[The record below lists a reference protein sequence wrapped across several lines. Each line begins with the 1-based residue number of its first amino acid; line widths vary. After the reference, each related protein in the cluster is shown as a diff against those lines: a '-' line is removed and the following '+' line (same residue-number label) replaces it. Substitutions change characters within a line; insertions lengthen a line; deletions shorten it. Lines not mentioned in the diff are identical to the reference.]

1 MERKFR
7 VISEEIGYWEASEN
21 PLSADVGVIRENGQ
35 LWFYDVGDGEENA
48 DPRMEG
54 ANIVLSHFHRDHT
67 GNIERIHEG
76 TLYGSKETC
85 RHMGRGTIVEQE
97 RTEGRLRIFPLPSSH
112 ARGCLGLEVDG
123 RYAFVGDALYG
134 RMKAGRCVYNA
145 QFLKEEITVL
155 KGLRA
160 RRIRKERLFKGSVA
174 VLCSRVPYFC
184 QILHSASPRH
194 MLFRPQTACPYTDI
208 LHDLLGK
215 VNHAANP

>member
-76 TLYGSKETC
+76 ALYGSKETC

-123 RYAFVGDALYG
+123 QYAFVGDALYG

-145 QFLKEEITVL
+145 QFLKEEIAVL
-155 KGLRA
+155 KGLR
-160 RRIRKERLFKGSVA
+160 
-174 VLCSRVPYFC
+174 VPY
-184 QILHSASPRH
+184 
-194 MLFRPQTACPYTDI
+194 
-208 LHDLLGK
+208 LLVSHWKGMVREREAVIEELEEIYSRRNKNSSEIVVGK
-215 VNHAANP
+215 TE

>member
-1 MERKFR
+1 M
-7 VISEEIGYWEASEN
+7 
-21 PLSADVGVIRENGQ
+21 
-35 LWFYDVGDGEENA
+35 GDGEENA

-76 TLYGSKETC
+76 ALYGSKETC

-145 QFLKEEITVL
+145 QFLKEEIAVL

-160 RRIRKERLFKGSVA
+160 PYLLVSHWKGMVREREAVIEELEGIYSRRNKNSSEIV
-174 VLCSRVPYFC
+174 V
-184 QILHSASPRH
+184 
-194 MLFRPQTACPYTDI
+194 
-208 LHDLLGK
+208 GK
-215 VNHAANP
+215 TE

>member
-1 MERKFR
+1 M
-7 VISEEIGYWEASEN
+7 WAS
-21 PLSADVGVIRENGQ
+21 SGENGQ

-76 TLYGSKETC
+76 ALYGSKETC

-123 RYAFVGDALYG
+123 GTLLLAMLY
-134 RMKAGRCVYNA
+134 MAG
-145 QFLKEEITVL
+145 
-155 KGLRA
+155 
-160 RRIRKERLFKGSVA
+160 
-174 VLCSRVPYFC
+174 
-184 QILHSASPRH
+184 
-194 MLFRPQTACPYTDI
+194 
-208 LHDLLGK
+208 
-215 VNHAANP
+215 